1 MIGSSRNEL
10 LGRKCYMFMCSKDEV
25 CPVENYDYN
34 IAQFETTIQRSDGR
48 IFPIYKSVSP
58 IIIKGKKK
66 YIENFIDISE
76 IKKLQEELR
85 LSEEKY
91 RLLAENVSDIIWVYD
106 YEDKKYLYV
115 SPSVYK
121 IKGFSPEEF
130 VNLKLEDSISKEC
143 FEHVS
148 RKNQERYE
156 RFLLDKNQ
164 ISYTDELIHVRK
176 DGSTFE
182 AETTSSF
189 YLDPETKHVNLIGV
203 TRDISSRK
211 EAERKLYKT
220 NQELKE
226 LNAMKDKLFSI
237 IAHDLRNPFSIIIG
251 FIDLLKYNFD
261 KYSPEKREEII
272 DTLKNTTQRVYTLL
286 ENLLAWSKS
295 QSNNLVLNPALYL
308 AEDIITQL
316 LNEVRPNSNKK
327 NIRIETKYNLGQ
339 TVYADKQLLLTILR
353 NLTTNA
359 IKFTPKEGKITIS
372 INDEENFTKISVEDT
387 GIGIPEEEIPKI
399 FSIDNKFKRKGTE
412 GEPSSGL
419 GLLLCKEFIEKHG
432 GKIWVESK
440 INEGSKFI
448 FTLPKEN

>member
-1 MIGSSRNEL
+1 
-10 LGRKCYMFMCSKDEV
+10 
-25 CPVENYDYN
+25 
-34 IAQFETTIQRSDGR
+34 
-48 IFPIYKSVSP
+48 
-58 IIIKGKKK
+58 
-66 YIENFIDISE
+66 
-76 IKKLQEELR
+76 
-85 LSEEKY
+85 
-91 RLLAENVSDIIWVYD
+91 
-106 YEDKKYLYV
+106 
-115 SPSVYK
+115 
-121 IKGFSPEEF
+121 
-130 VNLKLEDSISKEC
+130 
-143 FEHVS
+143 
-148 RKNQERYE
+148 
-156 RFLLDKNQ
+156 
-164 ISYTDELIHVRK
+164 
-176 DGSTFE
+176 
-182 AETTSSF
+182 
-189 YLDPETKHVNLIGV
+189 LDPKTKHVNLIGV
-203 TRDISSRK
+203 TRDISRRK
-211 EAERKLYKT
+211 EAERKLFKT

-261 KYSPEKREEII
+261 KYSPEKRVEII

-327 NIRIETKYNLGQ
+327 NIRIKTKYNLGQ

-359 IKFTPKEGKITIS
+359 IKFTPKDGKITIS